1 VSSGGPQDPCTIG
14 PEHRWVAIP
23 KRWEDGQV
31 RQTPRTRDGLLDLE
45 SVTRDSYQ
53 GPQVVPADSLIGTD
67 RSFVLLAP
75 GGSGKTTL
83 MEGLRHR
90 EPGSES
96 VDLRWQPEEA
106 LNRLREMVRSGVRI
120 VYVDALDEALPV
132 HPFLDRQLLDVFRE
146 LKSFGVS
153 WRLACRP
160 VSWTADLARL
170 VPAQLTSFDQFELLP
185 LDHDAV
191 EVLAGGDYQH
201 FSDAVRRAHMG
212 RQLAQPQTARL
223 LLDRWRTTGELPAD
237 RSESMRHA
245 IRGLLEE
252 RGDLR
257 ALRQPYERLWRIA
270 ERLATIVLAGSVGR
284 FILGNSERSY
294 VASPGIQDTSG
305 SDTTS
310 LLVPE
315 IPVGHDLDIPGAPL
329 TLDDVKEVLGTALF
343 VATGDG
349 GVAFT
354 HQSYAEFL
362 TASYLARKNVSGPR
376 LLSLLGADTNGLVP
390 GTMIEVLGWL
400 TTFSTTLPPGL
411 VADNAESLLGTA
423 GLELAADEVHAE
435 IVQSLLH
442 GASMG
447 TVAGSWTANTTVL
460 AHPGLAGQL
469 QQAAA
474 RAVHFWEI
482 FWIAR
487 IARHCAAHEVADD
500 LLASARDTKWPDFIR
515 AEAVRTFAE
524 IAPVD
529 RMIELEAFLTLGETD
544 DPNDELLA
552 ASLRAMLRLP
562 ISVDQIEAALRPRRR
577 ASFYGD
583 YAMLLDELPNHLNP
597 EEALQ
602 LLRTQIDATE
612 QRPDDDYRDLAEKLT
627 ARIWEVGDEQILSE
641 LGATLG
647 SEQADLW
654 FDRSTLRALPWE
666 AGNNDYKRRVVAENA
681 LLGHHGA
688 WLTVL
693 HTRLLGPA
701 DLSWLLSRMEQ
712 TSLGKAESARAI
724 LDQFARQVD
733 DARMANQIL
742 EIRAGHPAFDAL
754 ARFRGSCPVDA
765 RPKDLLA
772 ERMQVITARKGQQ
785 LSEVRS
791 SMNAAAEDPTA
802 FWMAAKALAA
812 DARGH
817 RAITEWD
824 LTSRLLWS
832 ALTSDEQV
840 EFQRLALRFVAQ
852 HVPEPDRWSR
862 LESYAPDTVLPDWTG
877 AFVFA
882 TTALHAPEDL
892 ALLPPQTWRP
902 WIAVLVKMPWFGVAG
917 RWGPPLIRAAPGE
930 VRTLISETIQS
941 WVRSASDSIYTSH
954 PLVDLSDVSLHAVL
968 AEIAR
973 DPQEASYRRD
983 TALDVLESRAP
994 ERAVATALD
1003 INRMP
1008 NALPRAQMILARHSP
1023 EEILPSHL
1031 SGETLPEARI
1041 LRHLDANRL
1050 DDTRLVEAAGALLD
1064 AMPFADDPP
1073 RDDELFEITDESEV
1087 RRVRFAVLQ
1096 ALAERGL
1103 AGSLASLRDGRES
1116 SDVEQIDH
1124 FLREARGQEARQ
1136 RWLPT
1141 PVPTIFQ
1148 LVEENDARL
1157 VRNSADLSRVL
1168 LEQLEKIQHDLR
1180 QKSDYRIL
1188 WNEPYNAAPSPKG
1201 EDDISDWLKRDLAL
1215 RLSPHVV
1222 VDREVQV
1229 RRDGP
1234 RGVGTRIDV
1243 TVTSGHALL
1252 ARVLFE
1258 AKLVKN
1264 RELPTA
1270 IDHQLVG
1277 QYLAPESLTNGIYIV
1292 YWVTPSARPQSWGKK
1307 YPDPEALRALLQ
1319 NQADK
1324 HRPQHEI
1331 EVIVLD
1337 IGPAA

>member
-1 VSSGGPQDPCTIG
+1 
-14 PEHRWVAIP
+14 
-23 KRWEDGQV
+23 
-31 RQTPRTRDGLLDLE
+31 
-45 SVTRDSYQ
+45 
-53 GPQVVPADSLIGTD
+53 
-67 RSFVLLAP
+67 
-75 GGSGKTTL
+75 

-96 VDLRWQPEEA
+96 VDLRWQPEKA
-106 LNRLREMVRSGVRI
+106 LNRLREMVQSGVRI
-120 VYVDALDEALPV
+120 VYLDALDEALPV

-146 LKSFGVS
+146 LRAVGVS

-160 VSWTADLARL
+160 ASWTADLARL

-185 LDHDAV
+185 LDRDAV

-201 FSDAVRRAHMG
+201 FSEAVRQAHIG

-223 LLDRWRTTGELPAD
+223 LFDRWRATGELPTN
-237 RSESMRHA
+237 RSESMRHT

-257 ALRQPYERLWRIA
+257 ALRQPYERLWGIA

-294 VASPGIQDTSG
+294 VASPGTPDTSG

-315 IPVGHDLDIPGAPL
+315 IPVGHDLDIPGAPV

-343 VATGDG
+343 VAAGDG
-349 GVAFT
+349 GIAFT

-390 GTMIEVLGWL
+390 GPMIEVLGWM

-423 GLELAADEVHAE
+423 GLELAANQVRAE
-435 IVQSLLH
+435 IVQSLLC
-442 GASMG
+442 GASTG
-447 TVAGSWTANTTVL
+447 SVAGSWTANTAVL

-474 RAVHFWEI
+474 RPVHFWEI

-487 IARHCAAHEVADD
+487 IARHCAVYEVADD
-500 LLASARDTKWPDFIR
+500 LLAAARDTKWPDFIR
-515 AEAVRTFAE
+515 ADAVRSFSD

-529 RMIELEAFLTLGETD
+529 RMVELEAFLTLDETD

-562 ISVDQIEAALRPRRR
+562 ISVDQIEAVLRPRRR
-577 ASFYGD
+577 TSFYGD
-583 YAMLLDELPNHLNP
+583 YAMLLDELPTHFNAQ
-597 EEALQ
+597 EALQ
-602 LLRTQIDATE
+602 LLRSQIDAAE
-612 QRPDDDYRDLAEKLT
+612 QRPDDDYRDLAEKLI
-627 ARIWEVGDEQILSE
+627 ARVWEVGDEQILSD
-641 LGATLG
+641 LGAVLG
-647 SEQADLW
+647 SERADLW
-654 FDRSTLRALPWE
+654 LDRSSLRALPWE
-666 AGNNDYKRRVVAENA
+666 AGDDDHKRLVVAESA
-681 LLGHHGA
+681 LFGHRDA
-688 WLTVL
+688 WLAVL

-712 TSLGKAESARAI
+712 TPLGNAEPARAI
-724 LDQFARQVD
+724 LDQFASQVD

-742 EIRAGHPAFDAL
+742 EIRAGHPVFDAL
-754 ARFRGSCPVDA
+754 ARFRGSCSIDA
-765 RPKDLLA
+765 RPKDRWA
-772 ERMQVITARKGQQ
+772 ERKQVIATRKAQQ
-785 LSEVRS
+785 LSELRS
-791 SMNAAAEDPTA
+791 AMSAAAEDPTT

-812 DARGH
+812 DDRGH

-824 LTSRLLWS
+824 LTKRPLWS
-832 ALTSDEQV
+832 TLTPDEQV
-840 EFQRLALRFVAQ
+840 EFQRLALRFVTL
-852 HVPEPDRWSR
+852 HKPEPDRWSSSTR
-862 LESYAPDTVLPDWTG
+862 YAPNTVLPDWTG

-882 TTALHAPEDL
+882 TAALHTPEDL
-892 ALLPPQTWRP
+892 ALLPPRIWEP
-902 WIAVLVKMPWFGVAG
+902 WVAVLVKKPWFGNSG
-917 RWGPPLIRAAPGE
+917 SWGQLLIKAAPDQA
-930 VRTLISETIQS
+930 RTLIGETIQS
-941 WVRSASDSIYTSH
+941 WVRSSSDSFYTSH
-954 PLVDLSDVSLHAVL
+954 PLVDLSDVSLHVVL
-968 AEIAR
+968 AEIAS
-973 DPQEASYRRD
+973 DPEESSARRD
-983 TALDVLESRAP
+983 TALSLLESHAP
-994 ERAVATALD
+994 ERALATASD
-1003 INRMP
+1003 INRTP
-1008 NALPRAQMILARHSP
+1008 DAPLRAQMILARLSP
-1023 EEILPSHL
+1023 EAILPTRL
-1031 SGETLPEARI
+1031 SVETLPEARI
-1041 LRHLDANRL
+1041 LRHLDAKQL
-1050 DDTRLVEAAGALLD
+1050 DDTRLSDLAGALLD

-1073 RDDELFEITDESEV
+1073 RDDEHFEITDHSEA

-1096 ALAERGL
+1096 GLAERGL
-1103 AGSLASLRDGRES
+1103 AGALASLRVGRDS
-1116 SDVEQIDH
+1116 ADVEQIDH

-1136 RWLPT
+1136 RWRPT
-1141 PVPTIFQ
+1141 PAPTIFQ
-1148 LVEENDARL
+1148 LLEENDARL

-1188 WNEPYNAAPSPKG
+1188 WNEPYNTAPSPKG

-1234 RGVGTRIDV
+1234 KGVGTRIDV

-1277 QYLAPESLTNGIYIV
+1277 QYLAPEGLTNGIYIV
-1292 YWVTPSARPQSWGKK
+1292 YWVTPSARPQSWGQEV
-1307 YPDPEALRALLQ
+1307 PRPRGAPRDAPRA
-1319 NQADK
+1319 
-1324 HRPQHEI
+1324 
-1331 EVIVLD
+1331 
-1337 IGPAA
+1337 GG